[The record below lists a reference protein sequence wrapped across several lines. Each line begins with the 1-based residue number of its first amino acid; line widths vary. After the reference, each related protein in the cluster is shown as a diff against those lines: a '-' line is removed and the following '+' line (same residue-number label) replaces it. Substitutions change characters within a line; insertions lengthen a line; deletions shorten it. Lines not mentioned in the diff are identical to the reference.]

1 MAAEVVNLERNI
13 LITGDHDRFES
24 THQGI
29 HTGTFM
35 ADPGMA
41 LYTKP
46 YFIK

>member
-35 ADPGMA
+35 ADLGTA
-41 LYTKP
+41 LSTKS
-46 YFIK
+46 YFV